1 MKQETAKALVDGA
14 AISVTGTGILTSLL
28 AFFEH
33 YAAGIGAMCTVVF
46 GIVYIVFQ
54 FMSYRKLTL
63 SDTNQERIRILED
76 QLKGLS
82 DRKV

>member
-1 MKQETAKALVDGA
+1 VKQDTAKALVDGA
-14 AISVTGTGILTSLL
+14 AISATGTGILTSVL
-28 AFFEH
+28 AFFESN
-33 YAAGIGAMCTVVF
+33 AAGIGAMCTVVF
-46 GIVYIVFQ
+46 GIVYIIFQ

-82 DRKV
+82 DRKI